1 MAVNTSEILE
11 HMDVVGSDGAHVGT
25 VDHIEGQQIKLT
37 KSDSPTGQ
45 HRFIPMEGVKAVE
58 NGKVVL
64 NKAGAQAFNEKG
76 AQQLR

>member
-37 KSDSPTGQ
+37 RSDSPNDQ
-45 HRFIPMEGVKAVE
+45 HRFIAMEGVKAVE

-64 NKAGAQAFNEKG
+64 NKTGAQAFTEKG